1 MVHWTQ
7 TADNF
12 YSKLKLADNGCLE
25 WQGARFVQGYGAVQW
40 CDAQWRA
47 HRVAWLL
54 EHGDLPV
61 DMDVLHRCDNPP
73 CCNIVHLFLGSQKDN
88 IRDSIDKGR
97 WTQQSGKTYCPQGH
111 PYSEQNTYSWKP
123 GMRRCRIC
131 NADIQRQRRLDGKVK
146 SRRKSRAI

>member
-1 MVHWTQ
+1 MLKIE
-7 TADNF
+7 
-12 YSKLKLADNGCLE
+12 KLLSRCERVNTGCLE

-54 EHGDLPV
+54 EYGDLPV

-88 IRDSIDKGR
+88 IRDSIYKGR
-97 WTQQSGKTYCPQGH
+97 WTQQSGKTHCPQGH
-111 PYSEQNTYSWKP
+111 AYAGENLYYCPP
-123 GMRRCRIC
+123 DRRRCRTC
-131 NADIQRQRRLDGKVK
+131 DRARCRAQYQQRR
-146 SRRKSRAI
+146 RASA